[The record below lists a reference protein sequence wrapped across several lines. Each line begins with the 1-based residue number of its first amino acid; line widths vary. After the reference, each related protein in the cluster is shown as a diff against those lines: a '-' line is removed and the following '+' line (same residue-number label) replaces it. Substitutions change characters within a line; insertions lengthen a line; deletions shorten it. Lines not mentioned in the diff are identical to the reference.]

1 MYSFLFLEHI
11 REFFEHDGIL
21 GSQSQFIT
29 QRIRDAAPFLNAHVL
44 SALRMGECTA
54 RDLCTVRQGLLSD
67 VTRTAERAK
76 LDRHALH
83 IRNWVID
90 ERFAHDHT
98 HHTSYSV
105 GMRIKIRILRF
116 VWYDIGLEFHE
127 DGCTRAHAGTDRRNS
142 GGLLSERILH
152 T

>member
-76 LDRHALH
+76 LDRT
-83 IRNWVID
+83 RSTFVIG
-90 ERFAHDHT
+90 
-98 HHTSYSV
+98 SS
-105 GMRIKIRILRF
+105 MRGLRMIIRIIHHIKSECALRYAF
-116 VWYDIGLEFHE
+116 YDLSGMTSALNFTRMAVPAR
-127 DGCTRAHAGTDRRNS
+127 TRARI
-142 GGLLSERILH
+142 GGIEAAC
-152 T
+152 

>member
-76 LDRHALH
+76 LERQGLQ
-83 IRNWVID
+83 IRNLVID
-90 ERFAHDHT
+90 EGFSDDYT
-98 HHTSYSV
+98 HPKLYLV

-116 VWYDIGLEFHE
+116 VWYDIG
-127 DGCTRAHAGTDRRNS
+127 
-142 GGLLSERILH
+142 
-152 T
+152 

>member
-1 MYSFLFLEHI
+1 
-11 REFFEHDGIL
+11 
-21 GSQSQFIT
+21 
-29 QRIRDAAPFLNAHVL
+29 
-44 SALRMGECTA
+44 MGECTA
-54 RDLCTVRQGLLSD
+54 RDLGTVRQGLLSD

-98 HHTSYSV
+98 HHTSYQV

-127 DGCTRAHAGTDRRNS
+127 DGYTRAHGDGAGGYRRLVERAHSAHLKVLRRQPRRQFAGWKDSHPSARYIRPKAS
-142 GGLLSERILH
+142 GGWFCLRCR

>member
-21 GSQSQFIT
+21 GSESQFIT

-83 IRNWVID
+83 IRWHRIEQCVYVT
-90 ERFAHDHT
+90 AP
-98 HHTSYSV
+98 YV
-105 GMRIKIRILRF
+105 GLPVQLICVSRIEGRIKQ
-116 VWYDIGLEFHE
+116 
-127 DGCTRAHAGTDRRNS
+127 
-142 GGLLSERILH
+142 
-152 T
+152 